1 MSYARILLI
10 VIGIAIL
17 TVVGDWFIKLASTE
31 SRPILNRWFGAG
43 CVMYLLG
50 TFGWVFVMP
59 HMKLAAIGVVYSL
72 AIVVLMALL
81 GVFVFGESINRYEVA
96 GLGLGIIAIVLL
108 GRFGG

>member
-1 MSYARILLI
+1 MSYTRTLLI
-10 VIGIAIL
+10 VVGIAIL

-31 SRPILNRWFGAG
+31 SRPLLNRFFAAG
-43 CVMYLLG
+43 CAIYLLG

-59 HMKLAAIGVVYSL
+59 HMKLASIGVIYSL

-81 GVFVFGESINRYEVA
+81 GVFAFGESINRYEMA
-96 GLGLGIIAIVLL
+96 GLGFGVIAIILL